1 MNIGATTFRGLKVY
15 KFKFYNTK
23 IQKCKG
29 GRWRYKLVVSVK
41 ITKSKIQRYKSLG
54 VVVVATDL

>member
-1 MNIGATTFRGLKVY
+1 MVLQLFVAL